1 MVLNSLIRITTPMC
15 AKTHIWGPQPQR
27 FCFSRDEMSPKDLHF
42 NKFPDGN
49 DAPAQGT
56 TLQKSQF

>member
-1 MVLNSLIRITTPMC
+1 MC

-27 FCFSRDEMSPKDLHF
+27 FCFHRDEMSPKDLHF
-42 NKFPDGN
+42 NKFPDGG
-49 DAPAQGT
+49 DAPVQGT